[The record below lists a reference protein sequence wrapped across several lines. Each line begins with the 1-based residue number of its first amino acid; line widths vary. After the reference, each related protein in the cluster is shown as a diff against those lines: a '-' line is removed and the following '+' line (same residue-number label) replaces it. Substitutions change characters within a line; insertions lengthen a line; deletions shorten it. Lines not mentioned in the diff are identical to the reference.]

1 MLLKF
6 AKTSD
11 DKQKFVSIGVYG
23 EPGIGK
29 TTLAKTLGCPDDK
42 VLFLSA
48 DRGHISVA
56 DRDFPMVRKL
66 NNDAEMFEFI
76 TYIEQQA
83 AAGKIEWVVID
94 GFDTMADDIV
104 ERERAWEA
112 KQDKPNQYGPYD
124 RLYSKG
130 RAFIQRIQ
138 NAQCNSLFTF
148 QMTRDDKASTPY
160 SFAFP
165 GIKLNDKLMAYF
177 DNMLPMRLVTFAV
190 DGKAVTKRLLQTRRD
205 NGGDRNYECKC
216 RDPYKRIAAY
226 EEPNIAAL
234 VEKMTKPESKLS
246 T

>member
-11 DKQKFVSIGVYG
+11 AAHQKVSIAVYG

-29 TTLAKTLGCPDDK
+29 TTLAKTLGCPDDR

-48 DRGHISVA
+48 DRGHISVS
-56 DRDFPMVRKL
+56 DRNFPMVRKL
-66 NNDAEMFEFI
+66 NGDAEIMEFI
-76 TYIEQQA
+76 THVETEA
-83 AAGKIEWVVID
+83 KAGKLDWVFID
-94 GFDTMADDIV
+94 GFDTMADDLV

-124 RLYSKG
+124 RLWSKG
-130 RAFIQRIQ
+130 RAFVQRVQ
-138 NAQCNSLFTF
+138 NANCNSLFTF

-160 SFAFP
+160 SLEFP
-165 GIKLNDKLMAYF
+165 GFKLNEKLLGYF
-177 DNMLPMRLVTFAV
+177 DNVLPMRLVTFAA
-190 DGKAVTKRLLQTRRD
+190 DGKTITKRMLQTRRD

-234 VEKMTKPESKLS
+234 VEKMTKPA
-246 T
+246 

>member
-6 AKTSD
+6 SKTSD
-11 DKQKFVSIGVYG
+11 ATSKFVSIAVYG

-29 TTLAKTLGCPDDK
+29 TTLAKTLGVADDR

-48 DRGHISVA
+48 DRGHISVC
-56 DRDFPMVRKL
+56 DKNFTMVHKL
-66 NNDAEMFEFI
+66 ANDAEMAEF
-76 TYIEQQA
+76 A
-83 AAGKIEWVVID
+83 AYVEAEAKAGKIDWVFVD
-94 GFDTMADDIV
+94 GLDTMADDLV

-130 RAFIQRIQ
+130 RAFIMRIQ
-138 NAQCNSLFTF
+138 GAACNSLFTF
-148 QMTRDDKASTPY
+148 QMARDDKSATPY

-177 DNMLPMRLVTFAV
+177 DNVLPMRLVTLV
-190 DGKAVTKRLLQTRRD
+190 DGGKTITKRLLQTRRD
-205 NGGDRNYECKC
+205 GGGDRQYESKC
-216 RDPYKRIAAY
+216 RDPFKRIAAY

-234 VEKMTKPESKLS
+234 VEKMTKPAAPAV
-246 T
+246 

>member
-11 DKQKFVSIGVYG
+11 AAQKFVSIAVYG

-29 TTLAKTLGCPDDK
+29 TTLAKTLGVADDR

-48 DRGHISVA
+48 DRGHISVS
-56 DRDFPMVRKL
+56 DKDFVLVRKL
-66 NNDAEMFEFI
+66 ANDAEMFEFI
-76 TYIEQQA
+76 THVENEA
-83 AAGKIEWVVID
+83 KAGKIAWLVVD

-112 KQDKPNQYGPYD
+112 KQEKPNQYGPYD

-130 RAFIQRIQ
+130 RAFAQRIQ
-138 NAQCNSLFTF
+138 NANCHSLFTF

-165 GIKLNDKLMAYF
+165 GIKLNDKLIAYF
-177 DNMLPMRLVTFAV
+177 DNVLPMRLVTFAA
-190 DGKAVTKRLLQTRRD
+190 DGKTVTKRMLQTRRD

-216 RDPYKRIAAY
+216 RDPHKRIAAY

-234 VEKMTKPESKLS
+234 VEKMTKPADAKAA
-246 T
+246 